1 MSSWVKLWYSLR
13 SKMSTLFWCSAR
25 PDRGHSSVSWDL
37 SRTESFCEKQQLAN
51 KCAKH
56 KSCSKITRP
65 QLKRCQMW
73 FHKVAVFFFA
83 RYLFEKIEKGKPHK
97 EENPQTCGNSTD
109 VWAKRR
115 EPREVT
121 EVILTSGRLITRI
134 CSPFSSQFHL
144 VFLAL
149 CLHFCSALFFP
160 HATVALRVFL
170 ILNLFQSGVTSTY
183 CCPHGQLIRCWS
195 LGKLPAH
202 AAVSPVMRGEG
213 QIWVI
218 RTVLS

>member
-1 MSSWVKLWYSLR
+1 
-13 SKMSTLFWCSAR
+13 
-25 PDRGHSSVSWDL
+25 
-37 SRTESFCEKQQLAN
+37 
-51 KCAKH
+51 
-56 KSCSKITRP
+56 
-65 QLKRCQMW
+65 MW

-83 RYLFEKIEKGKPHK
+83 PVIYLKRWKRGNHTK
-97 EENPQTCGNSTD
+97 EENPQTCGHSTD
-109 VWAKRR
+109 VWAKWQ
-115 EPREVT
+115 EIFEVI
-121 EVILTSGRLITRI
+121 EVILTHWWLLTRI
-134 CSPFSSQFHL
+134 CSPQSSQFHL

-160 HATVALRVFL
+160 HATVALAVFL

-195 LGKLPAH
+195 LGKLPAQ

-213 QIWVI
+213 QSWVI